1 MKKSFEMLLNDL
13 ATSEKLQTTNLYILS
28 RINPENLNF
37 FRNAW
42 PAIPTQ
48 RRRDIMQELVEI
60 AELNFEV
67 DFDPIFLLGLGDED
81 ADVRV
86 SAISGLWEQ
95 ENPELIEP
103 LVHLLRTDPAVIV
116 RAAAASALG
125 QFINLREL
133 EEIERYPT
141 LLAEEALLE
150 TIREPNEHV
159 EVRRRAVEAISFS
172 SETDVISIIENAYYD
187 SDEKMQVSAI
197 FAMGRNADK
206 RWQPR
211 VIAELDNPNSEI
223 RFEAARACGELE
235 AVEAVPKLIQLIDED
250 PDLEVQEMAISA
262 LGRIGGQEAQS
273 ALENY
278 LENEVEALALAADEA
293 LYELNL
299 FSGSFDLFEF
309 DDGFD
314 DDMEEFY
321 EIDDMNDNGN
331 GYHN

>member
-13 ATSEKLQTTNLYILS
+13 ATSDKLQTTNLYMLS
-28 RINPENLNF
+28 RISHENLNI
-37 FRNAW
+37 FRNIW
-42 PAIPTQ
+42 PGIPTQ

-67 DFDPIFLLGLGDED
+67 DFDPIFLFGLADED

-103 LVHLLRTDPAVIV
+103 LVHLLRTDPTVMV

-150 TIREPNEHV
+150 TIRESNEHV
-159 EVRRRAVEAISFS
+159 EVRRRAVEAIAFS

-235 AVEAVPKLIQLIDED
+235 AVEAVSKLIQLIDED

-262 LGRIGGQEAQS
+262 LGRMGGQEARD

>member
-1 MKKSFEMLLNDL
+1 MKRSFEELLNEL
-13 ATSEKLQTTNLYILS
+13 ATSEKFQTTNLYMLS
-28 RINPENLNF
+28 RMNQEDLNI
-37 FRNAW
+37 FRNIW
-42 PAIPTQ
+42 PTVPTQ

-60 AELNFEV
+60 AEFNFEV
-67 DFDPIFLLGLGDED
+67 DYDPIFLLGLGDED

-103 LVHLLRTDPAVIV
+103 LVHLLRTDPVVMV

-133 EEIERYPT
+133 QEIEHYPA

-150 TIREPNEHV
+150 TIREANEHV
-159 EVRRRAVEAISFS
+159 EVRRRAVEAIAFS
-172 SETDVISIIENAYYD
+172 SEADVISIIENAYYD

-250 PDLEVQEMAISA
+250 PDLEVQEIAIGA
-262 LGRIGGQEAQS
+262 LGRIGGPEARS
-273 ALENY
+273 VLEIY
-278 LENEVEALALAADEA
+278 LENEIEALALAADEA

-321 EIDDMNDNGN
+321 EVDDLNDNGN
-331 GYHN
+331 GYHS